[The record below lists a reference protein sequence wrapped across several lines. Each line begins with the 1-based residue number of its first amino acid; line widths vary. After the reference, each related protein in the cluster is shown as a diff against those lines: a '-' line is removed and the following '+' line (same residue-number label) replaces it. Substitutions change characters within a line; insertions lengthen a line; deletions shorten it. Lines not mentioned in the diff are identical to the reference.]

1 MKETQET
8 RKLNSTEVL
17 LPSEIQP
24 DAMAISFIPSQS
36 PMDLPVERFISAL
49 NRRETNRK
57 AIIKRIAGNLV
68 MGTDF
73 SRIHVVGKEKCS
85 MAKEGL
91 VHQCHNH
98 RHWSKPSL
106 WKPGAEQICGMLGLI
121 SRFPNL
127 GEYEIL
133 CSGEIGE
140 KSAHIHATLRVAG
153 LWTKRELNAERT
165 PATNCHETNQWLII

>member
-1 MKETQET
+1 LRLKRKENIMKETQET

-24 DAMAISFIPSQS
+24 DAMAMPFIPSQS

-57 AIIKRIAGNLV
+57 AIIKWISGNLV

-73 SRIHVVGKEKCS
+73 GRIHVVGKEKCS
-85 MAKEGL
+85 MAKEGRI
-91 VHQCHNH
+91 HQCDNP

-106 WKPGAEQICGMLGLI
+106 WKPGAEKICGMLGLI
-121 SRFPNL
+121 ARFPNL
-127 GEYEIL
+127 GEYESAVL
-133 CSGEIGE
+133 RKDGGKVGTYPCYF
-140 KSAHIHATLRVAG
+140 KSCRSLDQA
-153 LWTKRELNAERT
+153 RT
-165 PATNCHETNQWLII
+165 QC